1 MEELLA
7 VDGTEEADDKKDNG
21 PVGDSEKI
29 GKHMKTR
36 CQEAQWHSPSKICL
50 IDEKSHETSKF
61 ELDSTRVV
69 ISTRSVQEFHPNHI
83 VS

>member
-1 MEELLA
+1 MERQVFLATEIAAKKLMEELLA

-36 CQEAQWHSPSKICL
+36 CQESAVALP
-50 IDEKSHETSKF
+50 E
-61 ELDSTRVV
+61 
-69 ISTRSVQEFHPNHI
+69 
-83 VS
+83 